1 MLKAIFWLVA
11 GFMPVVV
18 LADESRDES
27 TRQVVVEVVRQPD
40 QPLEAVSVVVSRM
53 PDMAILGAGVTNQ
66 DGRIT
71 LSEVPCTADGEY
83 RLRILIS
90 QSEGTRRPMPEA
102 VRQAYWHTAV
112 RSPVFQVLPPGK
124 ADVSLKIQFEPA
136 RVIRGSVSVLG
147 GQQQIRRIECRV
159 ADQPNALFG
168 ATPDFFVPHV
178 KFAATT
184 LFYGSSKLVSIS
196 IPAGTDDI
204 DLGVLQFT
212 PETAGCEVVGEV
224 DVDPSLNDMVEFA
237 MESGIS
243 FVRRSDSA
251 IFTFDNATTSAGRG
265 PERRRV
271 WPIGDS
277 SSSDPSLSLPPGQYV
292 VVPGRFRAHDFQ
304 CRAVE
309 RVRAGEVFEA
319 PAIVFTAVAGE
330 RSSIGR
336 IDYKQLIEYFIAT
349 PPDPA
354 AP

>member
-1 MLKAIFWLVA
+1 MLAAIFWAVM
-11 GFMPVVV
+11 GVMPV
-18 LADESRDES
+18 ATFTDESRDES

-53 PDMAILGAGVTNQ
+53 PDMAILGGGVTNQ
-66 DGRIT
+66 DGRVT
-71 LSEVPCTADGEY
+71 LSQVPCTTAGECQ
-83 RLRILIS
+83 LRILIS
-90 QSEGTRRPMPEA
+90 QSEGTRRPMPELA
-102 VRQAYWHTAV
+102 RQAFWHTAV
-112 RSPVFQVLPPGK
+112 RSPVFKALPPGD
-124 ADVSLKIQFEPA
+124 ADVNVEVRFEPA
-136 RVIRGSVSVLG
+136 RVIRGSISVFG
-147 GQQQIRRIECRV
+147 GPQQVRRIECRV
-159 ADQPNALFG
+159 ADQPNALFS

-184 LFYGSSKLVSIS
+184 LFYGSSKLVPVS

-212 PETAGCEVVGEV
+212 PETVGCEVVGEV

-243 FVRRSDSA
+243 FIRRSDLV
-251 IFTFDNATTSAGRG
+251 IFTYDNATTSAGRG

-277 SSSDPSLSLPPGQYV
+277 SSSDPSLSLPPGQYI
-292 VVPGRFRAHDFQ
+292 VVPGRFRAYDFQ
-304 CRAVE
+304 CRAFE

-349 PPDPA
+349 PADPT